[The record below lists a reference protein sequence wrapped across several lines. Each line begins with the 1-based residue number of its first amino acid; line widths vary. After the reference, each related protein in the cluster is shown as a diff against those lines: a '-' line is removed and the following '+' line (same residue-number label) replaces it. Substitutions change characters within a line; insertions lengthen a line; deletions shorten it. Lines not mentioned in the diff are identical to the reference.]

1 MAVRSDFSRNLFCRR
16 SSITQPGEASQGIV
30 LKITTS
36 SEETPLP
43 MKKLLLVAFAL
54 TFLTSTLS
62 LAKDKAPKETKMSG
76 WVSDEKCGAK
86 DIDNA
91 DCAKKC
97 AENGSK
103 LVFVSEK
110 DKSIIAVDNQ
120 DALKGHEGH
129 HVSVTGKLDN
139 GTLHV
144 DKVAML
150 KQSEDKK

>member
-1 MAVRSDFSRNLFCRR
+1 
-16 SSITQPGEASQGIV
+16 
-30 LKITTS
+30 
-36 SEETPLP
+36 
-43 MKKLLLVAFAL
+43 MKKLLLVLFAL
-54 TFLTSTLS
+54 AFVTTAS
-62 LAKDKAPKETKMSG
+62 LAKDKASAGKATKMSG

-97 AENGSK
+97 AEAGSK

-110 DKSIIAVDNQ
+110 DKSIINVDNQ

-150 KQSEDKK
+150 KQQSDEKKK

>member
-1 MAVRSDFSRNLFCRR
+1 
-16 SSITQPGEASQGIV
+16 
-30 LKITTS
+30 
-36 SEETPLP
+36 
-43 MKKLLLVAFAL
+43 MKKLLLVVFAL
-54 TFLTSTLS
+54 AFVTTAS
-62 LAKDKAPKETKMSG
+62 LAKDKAPKATKMSG

-97 AENGSK
+97 AEAGSK

-110 DKSIIAVDNQ
+110 DKSVINVDNQ

-129 HVSVTGKLDN
+129 HVSVTGHLDN

-144 DKVAML
+144 DNVAML
-150 KQSEDKK
+150 KQADEKKK

>member
-1 MAVRSDFSRNLFCRR
+1 
-16 SSITQPGEASQGIV
+16 
-30 LKITTS
+30 
-36 SEETPLP
+36 
-43 MKKLLLVAFAL
+43 MKRLLLVVFAL
-54 TFLTSTLS
+54 AFVTSTVS
-62 LAKDKAPKETKMSG
+62 FAKDKGPKSTKMSG

-91 DCAKKC
+91 ACAKKC
-97 AENGSK
+97 AESGSK

-110 DKSIIAVDNQ
+110 DKTVINVDNQ

-144 DKVAML
+144 DNVAML
-150 KQSEDKK
+150 NQADDKK

>member
-1 MAVRSDFSRNLFCRR
+1 MYHRSCNLLESSNSIVSTKRAVPKNFLEEMNSSMKRITLMLF
-16 SSITQPGEASQGIV
+16 AAA
-30 LKITTS
+30 
-36 SEETPLP
+36 
-43 MKKLLLVAFAL
+43 LLVSVSAV
-54 TFLTSTLS
+54 
-62 LAKDKAPKETKMSG
+62 AKDAKPKATKMSG
-76 WVSDEKCGAK
+76 WVSDEKCGVK

-110 DKSIIAVDNQ
+110 DKSVLNVDNQ

-129 HVSVTGKLDN
+129 HVTVTGKVDN

-144 DKVAML
+144 DNVAML
-150 KQSEDKK
+150 KESGAKKK

>member
-1 MAVRSDFSRNLFCRR
+1 M
-16 SSITQPGEASQGIV
+16 
-30 LKITTS
+30 TTS
-36 SEETPLP
+36 SEEILLP
-43 MKKLLLVAFAL
+43 MKKLLLVVFAL
-54 TFLTSTLS
+54 TFCLSTLS
-62 LAKDKAPKETKMSG
+62 LAKDKAPKETKMNG

-97 AENGSK
+97 AEAGSK

-110 DKSIIAVDNQ
+110 DKSVINVDNQ

-129 HVSVTGKLDN
+129 HVKVTGKMDN

-144 DKVAML
+144 DNVAML
-150 KQSEDKK
+150 KQAGDKK

>member
-1 MAVRSDFSRNLFCRR
+1 
-16 SSITQPGEASQGIV
+16 
-30 LKITTS
+30 
-36 SEETPLP
+36 
-43 MKKLLLVAFAL
+43 MKKLLLVLFAVAFLSSA
-54 TFLTSTLS
+54 S

-97 AENGSK
+97 AEAGSK

-110 DKSIIAVDNQ
+110 DKSVLNVDNQ

-129 HVSVTGKLDN
+129 HVRVTGKLDN

-150 KQSEDKK
+150 KQSDDTKK

>member
-1 MAVRSDFSRNLFCRR
+1 
-16 SSITQPGEASQGIV
+16 
-30 LKITTS
+30 
-36 SEETPLP
+36 
-43 MKKLLLVAFAL
+43 MKKIALMLLAAA
-54 TFLTSTLS
+54 FLTSTS
-62 LAKDKAPKETKMSG
+62 AISFAAPKSTKMSG

-97 AENGSK
+97 AEAGSK

-110 DKSIIAVDNQ
+110 DKSVINVDNQ

-129 HVSVTGKLDN
+129 HVSVTGTMDN

-144 DKVAML
+144 TKVAML
-150 KQSEDKK
+150 KQAPEKSK

>member
-1 MAVRSDFSRNLFCRR
+1 
-16 SSITQPGEASQGIV
+16 
-30 LKITTS
+30 
-36 SEETPLP
+36 
-43 MKKLLLVAFAL
+43 MKRIALILLAAA
-54 TFLTSTLS
+54 FLTSTS
-62 LAKDKAPKETKMSG
+62 AVSFAAPKSTKMNG

-97 AENGSK
+97 AEAGSK

-110 DKSIIAVDNQ
+110 DKSVINVDNQ

-150 KQSEDKK
+150 KGGDSGKK

>member
-1 MAVRSDFSRNLFCRR
+1 
-16 SSITQPGEASQGIV
+16 
-30 LKITTS
+30 
-36 SEETPLP
+36 

-54 TFLTSTLS
+54 TFFASTLS

-97 AENGSK
+97 AEAGSK

-110 DKSIIAVDNQ
+110 DKSVINVDNQ

-129 HVSVTGKLDN
+129 HVKVTGKLDN

-144 DKVAML
+144 DNVAML
-150 KQSEDKK
+150 KQGGGEKK

>member
-1 MAVRSDFSRNLFCRR
+1 
-16 SSITQPGEASQGIV
+16 
-30 LKITTS
+30 
-36 SEETPLP
+36 
-43 MKKLLLVAFAL
+43 MKKFLLILCAIAFVTAV
-54 TFLTSTLS
+54 SQ
-62 LAKDKAPKETKMSG
+62 AKPKETKMSG

-91 DCAKKC
+91 DCVKKC
-97 AENGSK
+97 AEGGSK

-110 DKSIIAVDNQ
+110 DKSVINVDNQ

-129 HVSVTGKLDN
+129 HVSVEGKLDN

-150 KQSEDKK
+150 KQSGDVK

>member
-1 MAVRSDFSRNLFCRR
+1 
-16 SSITQPGEASQGIV
+16 
-30 LKITTS
+30 
-36 SEETPLP
+36 
-43 MKKLLLVAFAL
+43 MKKLLLVLFAMA
-54 TFLTSTLS
+54 FLTTVS
-62 LAKDKAPKETKMSG
+62 LAKDKAPKASKMNG
-76 WVSDEKCGAK
+76 WVSDEKCGVK

-97 AENGSK
+97 AEGGSK

-110 DKSIIAVDNQ
+110 DKSVLNVDNQ

-129 HVSVTGKLDN
+129 HVSVTGSVAN

-150 KQSEDKK
+150 KAAGDTK